1 MKSHSEGKDI
11 IQTSLCIAGNVSGE
25 VLSQG
30 QQTPIIGVTSFDLCG
45 HYWEVLGE
53 NSAES
58 CTESTFYIAGI
69 QQNEIMPSKGREG
82 QYLLLGLDQGLGN
95 FL

>member
-11 IQTSLCIAGNVSGE
+11 IQTSLCIAGNVRGE

-30 QQTPIIGVTSFDLCG
+30 QQTPIIWVTSFDLCG

-58 CTESTFYIAGI
+58 RTESTFYIAAI
-69 QQNEIMPSKGREG
+69 QQNEIMPGKGREG